1 MLIIKWKGE
10 NIIKI
15 KFKNRTIKTVI
26 NSYNNY

>member
-1 MLIIKWKGE
+1 MLIIKRIGE

-26 NSYNNY
+26 NSYYNY